1 MIENIIQN
9 ELIDFS
15 TTISDSGS
23 SSINTSFSLKYT
35 KNVLMIQINCNKNPK
50 NTMNVAIPSKSENK
64 NSKNQGNS

>member
-35 KNVLMIQINCNKNPK
+35 KNVLMIQINWKNNAK
-50 NTMNVAIPSKSENK
+50 NAMYVPISSKSENK